1 MAYNGIDLIEKCVKI
16 EQQKKMI
23 LDNILDDIRDMRLKI
38 IIKVLIKDI
47 NRTIGYYKSVEKNL
61 NDIELDEI
69 DFKTYDRISFLING
83 YSERIDILYLTNLS
97 VREYI
102 NTYLQLIKDKS
113 SLFIDL
119 QGRLYNNTNNNS
131 TRTYEILALLIDYTQ
146 NRTIRIEKMI
156 K

>member
-146 NRTIRIEKMI
+146 SRTIRIEKMI